1 MRTLKR
7 ILNRLKEKCGAATIE
22 AVVAFTGFL
31 FVIITILNVANY
43 CRAQMIISN
52 AVDAAARELSQY
64 SYFYNMTGMQKFN
77 NYVNENAG
85 IGAANINDV
94 IDGTNSVY
102 TTLSGALSDTTDYG
116 NQLAD
121 KIDNQNLTYQ
131 DIQTAVLKLDTNST
145 NIMSSITTMEA
156 KFSSVERNPLLYMK
170 SLAAVAGGE
179 ALDLAKSYVIAAPL
193 AKLFTS
199 VNINSGDTS
208 VQQYLENLGIVGGFD
223 GLNFN
228 TSTIFTASAPDE
240 IHIRCYYKISLC
252 NFVDKSLFE
261 IPICKE
267 AVCRAWLGGDDNPVK
282 VSAQAA
288 VPAPEDD
295 GTRSMPEQADA
306 DVSGGEVADGDVSG
320 GECGGVVVI
329 GGDSDDDKDSLV
341 TELEDKDKDIEEK
354 KTVLEELVDE
364 VNSSGGADYETALDI
379 YRWAMECGVDLN
391 DLELTTEDGKIWD
404 ENSLRKAL
412 ADTVNDYNSYNA
424 ACAVYFSIPG
434 MSDEEKYEKLVELY
448 NNMDY
453 KTDLYIPDSLK
464 YVKSFNAN
472 GTVTYYWPDYMGFQ
486 KSSVTPLSR
495 DSADTGLPSE
505 WDRYGSGKG
514 NNFSDYL
521 GEDDKYSWEQRALP
535 YEQNDDAYHHGYM
548 NNDCYFDVIDEM
560 LKPNTTADDINN
572 VLRAHGITNTIT
584 PEQYEKA
591 VNDYGKYL
599 NTVATAFDGTVDAPY
614 GLTGTVSPAF
624 GYRGVDG
631 EMASQYTTPFTIETM
646 EQMGIVTY
654 DPPKTTT
661 P

>member
-1 MRTLKR
+1 MLKR

-240 IHIRCYYKISLC
+240 IHLRCYYKISLC

-288 VPAPEDD
+288 VPTPEDD

-320 GECGGVVVI
+320 SDMPGTDVSGGEAPPVIIVVF
-329 GGDSDDDKDSLV
+329 GDDEDESRRILESFLSDPSISVADKERLFGTYV
-341 TELEDKDKDIEEK
+341 QRYNN
-354 KTVLEELVDE
+354 V
-364 VNSSGGADYETALDI
+364 GGADFEKAKELYGLSMQYGLNIDNVGLLSSTGTQWTQLSIDTAIGKTIVDYDSYKAALSI
-379 YRWAMECGVDLN
+379 YTLN
-391 DLELTTEDGKIWD
+391 SGLT
-404 ENSLRKAL
+404 
-412 ADTVNDYNSYNA
+412 
-424 ACAVYFSIPG
+424 
-434 MSDEEKYEKLVELY
+434 MEEKVKRVSDMYSTIPEDQRGDNLV
-448 NNMDY
+448 
-453 KTDLYIPDSLK
+453 
-464 YVKSFNAN
+464 
-472 GTVTYYWPDYMGFQ
+472 
-486 KSSVTPLSR
+486 PLSFEFV
-495 DSADTGLPSE
+495 DSIKPDGTFKYKWPNNAGFADGYMVIESPIYLPDQ
-505 WDRYGSGKG
+505 WDRYGSLEGTNFSPYEKG
-514 NNFSDYL
+514 NQI
-521 GEDDKYSWEQRALP
+521 SWEERSLP
-535 YEQNDDAYHHGYM
+535 YEPNEDSYHRGTINQNLYM
-548 NNDCYFDVIDEM
+548 DVVKALNASDSSLSSINEL
-560 LKPNTTADDINN
+560 LKKNGCTE
-572 VLRAHGITNTIT
+572 ITK
-584 PEQYEKA
+584 EQYEKA
-591 VNDYGKYL
+591 IKECEGYVSYL
-599 NTVATAFDGTVDAPY
+599 NDTFNN
-614 GLTGTVSPAF
+614 
-624 GYRGVDG
+624 
-631 EMASQYTTPFTIETM
+631 
-646 EQMGIVTY
+646 
-654 DPPKTTT
+654 DPPKNAEYGIVGTAEPWFGQTGGGAQYT
-661 P
+661 LPISVQTMVNFGIAKEE

>member
-1 MRTLKR
+1 MLKR

-240 IHIRCYYKISLC
+240 IHLRCYYKISLC

-295 GTRSMPEQADA
+295 GSRSTPEQADA

-320 GECGGVVVI
+320 GEGGLPIV
-329 GGDSDDDKDSLV
+329 GADD
-341 TELEDKDKDIEEK
+341 EEK
-354 KTVLEELVDE
+354 GDDYLALISTLRDE
-364 VNSSGGADYETALDI
+364 NSSQEEKEKVFKEYINTVNAEGGADYKTSLDI
-379 YRWAMECGVDLN
+379 YRLSLQFDVDIDKLG
-391 DLELTTEDGKIWD
+391 LVSTDGKEISAEALD
-404 ENSLRKAL
+404 IAL
-412 ADTVNDYNSYNA
+412 AESVTDYPSYMEM
-424 ACAVYFSIPG
+424 VKFYGSVSSMSI
-434 MSDEEKYEKLVELY
+434 EEKLDKIGGHYE
-448 NNMDY
+448 DY
-453 KTDLYIPDSLK
+453 AYKKDILIPLDASYLLDI
-464 YVKSFNAN
+464 NER
-472 GTVTYYWPDYMGFQ
+472 DGF
-486 KSSVTPLSR
+486 VYDWGEHEGFRDGYAAMSR
-495 DSADTGLPSE
+495 DGKGLPAY
-505 WDRYGSGKG
+505 WDRYGAG
-514 NNFSDYL
+514 NGRNFSDIPNDRPAYTADERAIPYVTNTDCYHSGSTTSDFYFDFCDAVRSGDL
-521 GEDDKYSWEQRALP
+521 GEINKVLVENSIGEIEQDEFNALIKE
-535 YEQNDDAYHHGYM
+535 YDSYLTKLNDEFRY
-548 NNDCYFDVIDEM
+548 
-560 LKPNTTADDINN
+560 
-572 VLRAHGITNTIT
+572 
-584 PEQYEKA
+584 
-591 VNDYGKYL
+591 VNDEGKVE
-599 NTVATAFDGTVDAPY
+599 TFDAPY
-614 GLTGTVSPAF
+614 GISGEAAAF
-624 GYRGVDG
+624 KDLEGG
-631 EMASQYTTPFTIETM
+631 ATQYFTPFTVKTLETY
-646 EQMGIVTY
+646 GILHE
-654 DPPKTTT
+654 
-661 P
+661 